1 MKAIHFIKQN
11 TKQLVHLLTVMFIL
25 HSVYACAQT
34 QEADND
40 DKTLS
45 PYFTVIN
52 DESGNPK
59 LPLKSTHAEVNIA
72 GVIADV
78 QIIQEYQNTGD
89 NPIEAIY
96 VFPASTRA
104 AVYNMKMTIGE
115 REIVAI
121 VQKKQKARANYEQ
134 AKQEGKSAS
143 LLEQHRPNVFQMNVA
158 NIMPGDVIKVALSY
172 TELLIPENG
181 IYEFVYPTVV
191 GPRYSESN
199 TDDYPADEQWITNPY
214 TRESINPIYG
224 FDIDVHIAAGL
235 PLHDVRCKTHEVD
248 IQYSGKNQANIAL
261 KNIGGKEG
269 NRDYV
274 LQYRLQ
280 GNQIESGLLL
290 FEGKDEN
297 FFLAMMQP
305 PKRVEQDEIPPRE
318 YIFILDISGSMSG
331 FPLDVSKELM
341 RNLLGKLKPVDR
353 FNVMTFAG
361 SSGLLSETSL
371 PATPKNI
378 NNALNSIKNL
388 RGSGGTRLLPALQK
402 ALSLKG
408 TENYVRSFV
417 IATDGYVTVEKE
429 AFKLIRANL
438 DKANFFS
445 FGIGSSVN
453 RFIIEGMAHAGCGE
467 AFIVLNQSKAHAKAN
482 KLMEYIQSPVLTN
495 IRVGY
500 DGFDVYDVEPISV
513 PDILAQ
519 RPVILYGKWKGTPSG
534 TIRLTGTSGKGSYK
548 KNIFVHSVSPD
559 DKNSAIRYLWAR
571 QKIRVLDDFMK
582 VSHNEEHEEDIT
594 QLGLKYNLLTAY
606 TSFIAI
612 DSEARNTTGQVST
625 VQQPLPLPQGVSNA
639 AVGYASYAAPS
650 GTSKYRKSL
659 EPVMN
664 NVAVESNFDINIK
677 EEEKEAADMA
687 FIVVEK
693 MPEFKHKDFKDIHD
707 FIKHHITYPKHLA
720 KKRIEGTVYIRFII
734 NKDGTVGKVQVV
746 RGVHPD
752 LDNEA
757 ARVIKL
763 TSTHW
768 IPGKQRGI
776 KVNVS
781 YTIPVKFKR

>member
-1 MKAIHFIKQN
+1 MKAIHFINQN
-11 TKQLVHLLTVMFIL
+11 TKQLVYILTALFLLN
-25 HSVYACAQT
+25 SVYACGQM
-34 QEADND
+34 QEGHNE

-45 PYFTVIN
+45 PYFTVIS
-52 DESGNPK
+52 DESENPK
-59 LPLKSTHAEVNIA
+59 LPLKSTRAEVNIA

-78 QIIQEYQNTGD
+78 NVIQEYQNTG
-89 NPIEAIY
+89 NSPIEAIY

-104 AVYNMKMTIGE
+104 AVYAMKMTIGE
-115 REIVAI
+115 REIIAI
-121 VQKKQKARANYEQ
+121 VQEKQKARANYEQ

-158 NIMPGDVIKVALSY
+158 NIMPGDLIKVELSY
-172 TELLIPENG
+172 TELLIPEDG

-191 GPRYSESN
+191 GPRYSESKAGD
-199 TDDYPADEQWITNPY
+199 TPADEEWVANPY
-214 TRESINPIYG
+214 THEGVDPTYG

-235 PLHDVRCKTHEVD
+235 PLHDVRCTTHETD
-248 IQYSGKNQANIAL
+248 IQYAGKNKASIAL
-261 KNIGGKEG
+261 QNAGGKEG

-290 FEGKDEN
+290 FEGDDEN

-305 PKRVEQDEIPPRE
+305 PKRVETDEIPPRE

-361 SSGLLSETSL
+361 SSGLLSEASL
-371 PATPKNI
+371 PATKENI
-378 NNALNSIKNL
+378 NKALNNIKNL
-388 RGSGGTRLLPALQK
+388 RGGGGTRLLPALQK

-408 TENYVRSFV
+408 TENYARSFV

-429 AFKLIRANL
+429 AFELIRANL
-438 DKANFFS
+438 NKANFFS

-453 RFIIEGMAHAGCGE
+453 RFIIEGMANAGCGE
-467 AFIVLNQSKAHAKAN
+467 AFIVLNQSEAHAKAN
-482 KLMEYIQSPVLTN
+482 KLMQYIQIPVLTN
-495 IRVGY
+495 IRVDY

-519 RPVILYGKWKGTPSG
+519 RPVILYGKWKGEPNG
-534 TIRLTGTSGKGSYK
+534 AIRLTGSSGKGSYK

-559 DKNSAIRYLWAR
+559 DKNSAIKYLWAR
-571 QKIRVLDDFMK
+571 QKIRMLDDFMK
-582 VSHNEEHEEDIT
+582 VSHNQEHKKDIT
-594 QLGLKYNLLTAY
+594 NLGLKYNLLTAY

-612 DSEARNTTGQVST
+612 DSEIRNNTGQVST

-639 AVGYASYAAPS
+639 AIGYASNAAPAY
-650 GTSKYRKSL
+650 SKYRRKSGVPA
-659 EPVMN
+659 EMD
-664 NVAVESNFDINIK
+664 VELSVQ
-677 EEEKEAADMA
+677 EEEKIEDKEMV
-687 FIVVEK
+687 FVVVEK
-693 MPEFKHKDFKDIHD
+693 MPEFKHKDYKDVQD
-707 FIKHHITYPKHLA
+707 FINHNLKYPKHLA
-720 KKRIEGTVYIRFII
+720 EKGIEGTVYIQFIV
-734 NKDGTVGKVQVV
+734 NEDGTVGNVEVI
-746 RGVHPD
+746 RSAHPE
-752 LDNEA
+752 LDKETV
-757 ARVIKL
+757 RVIKL
-763 TSTHW
+763 TSNHW
-768 IPGKQRGI
+768 TPGKQRGKNV
-776 KVNVS
+776 KVK